1 MHENGDSP
9 PDNAIRVGIL
19 EDDLDQAEYYKTL
32 LEDRNYKV
40 THCVSG
46 LEFIRLIQSKG
57 FDFLILDWDVP
68 VMDGLDVLKWVRS
81 NLQWEV
87 PTLFLTITDAEESIV
102 EALEAGADD
111 YLTKPIKPKEFLA
124 RVAAVARRAGLGPT
138 RVDKIAIGDYVLDHK
153 LQQCFK
159 SGELVKLTNREF
171 ELAFFLFENQ
181 GKILSREYLLNRV
194 WSISASVNTRTVDTH
209 ISRLRSKL
217 ELFPENS
224 WQLSSVYHFGYRL
237 EQLD

>member
-1 MHENGDSP
+1 MHRNCDTLL
-9 PDNAIRVGIL
+9 DDAIRVGIL

-46 LEFIRLIQSKG
+46 LEFIRLIQSRG
-57 FDFLILDWDVP
+57 LDFLILDWDTP
-68 VMDGLDVLKWVRS
+68 VMDGLDVLNWVRS
-81 NLQWEV
+81 NLSWEI
-87 PTLFLTITDAEESIV
+87 PALFLTISCSEERIV

-111 YLTKPIKPKEFLA
+111 YLTKPIRPKEFLA
-124 RVAAVARRAGLGPT
+124 RVAAIARRAGLTPT
-138 RVDKIAIGDYVLDHK
+138 RADKIAIGDYILDRK

-171 ELAFFLFENQ
+171 ELAFFLFEKR
-181 GKILSREYLLNRV
+181 GKVLSREYLLNRV
-194 WSISASVNTRTVDTH
+194 WGIGVSVNTRTVDTH

-217 ELFPENS
+217 GLFPENG
-224 WQLSSVYHFGYRL
+224 WKLSSVYHLGYRL